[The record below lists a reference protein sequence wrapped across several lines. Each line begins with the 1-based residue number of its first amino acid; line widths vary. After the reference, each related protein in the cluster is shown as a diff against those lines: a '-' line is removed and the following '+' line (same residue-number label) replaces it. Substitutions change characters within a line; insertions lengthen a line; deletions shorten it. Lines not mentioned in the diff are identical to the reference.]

1 MHTSSELLNY
11 DGTINV
17 IDSIMGSG
25 KTTWMINHINRT
37 YQSNMVDQLGGLPG
51 DRRFLYVAPLLSE
64 VDRIMDACPELRF
77 KDPQPVEGR
86 KFYHLKSL
94 IETGENVCTTHALFR
109 LLDGEVYRLLKAQ
122 NYTLVIDEVITCV
135 DMLTTLSRSDRNT
148 LFDNGFV
155 YVEEATGKL
164 WWNHGRY
171 PSYRGRFDDI
181 RSLCDN
187 GNLVVYRPRRW
198 STHGRKEEPVVLLW
212 EFPSDFLKCFNSVFI
227 LTYLFHGSPMMAYLR
242 AEGLRFVMK
251 AAKDGK
257 LMPWQEVDEGAMKSR
272 LRSKVKIYEGPMNEI
287 GTRRGKGHPLSSS
300 WFDRADVNAIKKL
313 KNSTTRFFEKVSRT
327 PSAANAWTTFSK
339 VRKVLTGKGYARGF
353 IPVNA
358 KATNDYIEKRSLA
371 YLCNI
376 FHQPII
382 KCFFEEQ
389 GIRVYDDLHALSEMV
404 QWLWRSQI
412 RRGDPVTVYVP
423 SQRMRELLKMWIAT
437 NGTANL
443 LEAVEHRLDPTHVTP
458 LMAAE

>member
-1 MHTSSELLNY
+1 MQSAIELPTS
-11 DGTINV
+11 TITV

-25 KTTWMINHINRT
+25 KTTWMIDHINRT
-37 YQSNMVDQLGGLPG
+37 YHSNMTDQFNGLPG

-64 VDRIMDACPELRF
+64 VDRIIDACPDLRF

-86 KFYHLKSL
+86 KYYHLRSL
-94 IETGENVCTTHALFR
+94 IEKGENVCTTHALFR
-109 LLDGEVYRLLKAQ
+109 ILDGEVYKLLKAQ
-122 NYTLVIDEVITCV
+122 NYTLIIDEVITCV

-155 YVEEATGKL
+155 YIEEVTGKL
-164 WWNHGRY
+164 RWNHGRY
-171 PSYRGRFDDI
+171 PSYKGRFDDI

-187 GNLVVYRPRRW
+187 GNLVVYRPKR
-198 STHGRKEEPVVLLW
+198 SNGHYGKEEPVVLLW
-212 EFPSDFLKCFNSVFI
+212 EFPSDFLRCFQSVFV

-242 AEGLRFVMK
+242 AEGLTFRMRAVRNGNLI
-251 AAKDGK
+251 AWD
-257 LMPWQEVDEGAMKSR
+257 EVDEAVMKVQ
-272 LRSKVKIYEGPMNEI
+272 LRSKVTIYEGPMNAI

-300 WFDRADVNAIKKL
+300 WFDRADADALKKL
-313 KNSTTRFFEKVSRT
+313 KNSTTRFFERVSRT
-327 PSAANAWTTFSK
+327 PSAANAWTSFNK
-339 VRKVLTGKGYARGF
+339 VRKVLAGKGYARGF

-358 KATNDYIEKRSLA
+358 KATNDHIEKRSLA

-382 KCFFEEQ
+382 KGFFEER
-389 GIRVYDDLHALSEMV
+389 GIQVYEELHALSEMV

-423 SQRMRELLKMWIAT
+423 SERMRGLLKMWLAT
-437 NGTANL
+437 DGTASLVKAAGQQSEPGHGPL
-443 LEAVEHRLDPTHVTP
+443 LI
-458 LMAAE
+458 AAE

>member
-1 MHTSSELLNY
+1 VPFRHQHYPPDTLSMMYRVLDECVAIAHLLALRAPIQ
-11 DGTINV
+11 DAGFR
-17 IDSIMGSG
+17 SPRSAA
-25 KTTWMINHINRT
+25 
-37 YQSNMVDQLGGLPG
+37 

-64 VDRIMDACPELRF
+64 VDRLMNACPDLRF

-94 IETGENVCTTHALFR
+94 IEKGENVCTTHALFR
-109 LLDGEVYRLLKAQ
+109 LLDGQVYELLKAQ

-148 LFDNGFV
+148 LFDNRFV
-155 YVEEATGKL
+155 YVEEASGKL
-164 WWNHGRY
+164 RWNHARY

-187 GNLVVYRPRRW
+187 GNLVVYRPRT
-198 STHGRKEEPVVLLW
+198 SSGQERKDEPVVLLW
-212 EFPSDFLKCFNSVFI
+212 EFPSDFLKCFSSVFI

-251 AAKDGK
+251 AVRDGK
-257 LMPWQEVDEGAMKSR
+257 IVAWQEIDEEAIKAR
-272 LRSKVKIYEGPMNEI
+272 LRSKVRIYEGPMNEI
-287 GTRRGKGHPLSSS
+287 GTRRRKGHPLSSS
-300 WFDRADVNAIKKL
+300 WFDRADDNALKNL
-313 KNSTTRFFEKVSRT
+313 KNSTTRFFEKVSKT

-339 VRKVLTGKGYARGF
+339 VRKALAGKGYARGF

-382 KCFFEEQ
+382 KGFFEER
-389 GIRVYDDLHALSEMV
+389 GIPVYDDLHALSEMV

-412 RRGDPVTVYVP
+412 RRGDSVTVFVP
-423 SQRMRELLKMWIAT
+423 SQRMRELLKMWMAT
-437 NGTANL
+437 NGTASL
-443 LEAVEHRLDPTHVTP
+443 LTVVEHRFESGRVPQLI
-458 LMAAE
+458 AAE